1 MVLVLLFLHFCSQQR
16 MLFFKSDIGQIRPED
31 IKNNIGGQLFIA
43 TFAPIRAI
51 LTPAFFVA

>member
-1 MVLVLLFLHFCSQQR
+1 
-16 MLFFKSDIGQIRPED
+16 MLFFKSDIGQIRPEG

-43 TFAPIRAI
+43 TFAPVRAI